1 MCYGGVCCWGVRVDN
16 FMKREHIV
24 MGEYRKAGG
33 FGGKKAGGFGGGR
46 PSFGGG
52 RPSFHRGGD
61 RDNGPREMF
70 PATCSSCHKS
80 CEIPFR
86 PSGERPVYCRDCFGS
101 EGGSTPDTRGRRDDR
116 GGESRFSRQERTPS
130 FATTKPPMEDK
141 RIDGLKRQ
149 LDDVSAK
156 VDQILHILSVQNI
169 GVMLEGKSPKK
180 QSNAEAVQEAIQ
192 SIVADIKTAKKAT
205 KKEEEV
211 EKTVVKKKP
220 AAKKV

>member
-1 MCYGGVCCWGVRVDN
+1 
-16 FMKREHIV
+16 

-52 RPSFHRGGD
+52 RPSFKRGGD
-61 RDNGPREMF
+61 RDGGPREMF

-101 EGGSTPDTRGRRDDR
+101 QEGSAPDTRGRRDDR
-116 GGESRFSRQERTPS
+116 GGESRFPRKEYQAPS
-130 FATTKPPMEDK
+130 FSAPKPPMEDK

-156 VDQILHILSVQNI
+156 VDQILHILNLKNSLVAI
-169 GVMLEGKSPKK
+169 EEK
-180 QSNAEAVQEAIQ
+180 QSKKKSDSLEVKAAVQE
-192 SIVADIKTAKKAT
+192 IVADIKTAQKGL
-205 KKEEEV
+205 KKEAV
-211 EKTVVKKKP
+211 AEKKVVKKKSVT
-220 AAKKV
+220 KKA

>member
-1 MCYGGVCCWGVRVDN
+1 
-16 FMKREHIV
+16 MKREYIV

-33 FGGKKAGGFGGGR
+33 FGGKKVGGFGGGR

-101 EGGSTPDTRGRRDDR
+101 EGGSAPDTRGRRDDR

-156 VDQILHILSVQNI
+156 VDQILRILSTQNV
-169 GVMLEGKSPKK
+169 GVALESKSPKK
-180 QSNAEAVQEAIQ
+180 QSNTEAVQEAIQ
-192 SIVADIKTAKKAT
+192 SIVSDIKIAKKAT
-205 KKEEEV
+205 KKEEGV
-211 EKTVVKKKP
+211 EKKVAKKKP
-220 AAKKV
+220 VAKKV